1 MNRESLSKYR
11 FTEVEKQK
19 LRDEITAFFRDE
31 MEQEWGIIATEKI
44 LDFFLGSIAD
54 LIYNKALDD
63 GQTWFKRLMDNAEAD
78 YYSLYKC

>member
-1 MNRESLSKYR
+1 MNREPLSKYR
-11 FTEVEKQK
+11 FTDTEKQK
-19 LRDEITAFFRDE
+19 FRDEITAFFRDE

-44 LDFFLGSIAD
+44 LDFFLGNMAD